1 MPRKARVLV
10 PHCPHHIVQRGHNRQ
25 VVFLA
30 DEDYQFYLDN
40 LAEWKERLGIKLYA
54 WCLMTNHI
62 HLVLE
67 PGDDASTVSLLLKRL
82 AGRQAAFVNK
92 QERRS
97 GALWEGRFKA
107 SPVQRDAYL
116 LACCRYVEMNPVRTG
131 MVAGPR
137 QYRWSSYRERMGLT
151 GRGLLDRD
159 ASYLALAD
167 GEVQRR
173 ERYQVS
179 MRQGASDHEIA
190 LLRSAWTRNQLTGN
204 RRFIDEIERRIGQRI
219 EFRGRG
225 KPKSGV

>member
-10 PHCPHHIVQRGHNRQ
+10 PHCPHHIVQRDHNRQ

-40 LAEWKERLGIKLYA
+40 LAEWKVRLGIKLYA

-67 PGDDASTVSLLLKRL
+67 PGEDAGTVSLLMKRL

-116 LACCRYVEMNPVRTG
+116 LACCRYVEMNPVRAS

-137 QYRWSSYRERMGLT
+137 QYRWSSYRERMGLAD
-151 GRGLLDRD
+151 RGLLDRD
-159 ASYLALAD
+159 ASYLGLAND
-167 GEVQRR
+167 EAQRR
-173 ERYQVS
+173 ERYQTYV
-179 MRQGASDHEIA
+179 RQGASDQEIE
-190 LLRSAWTRNQLTGN
+190 LLRSACARNQLTGN
-204 RRFIDEIERRIGQRI
+204 QRFVDEIERRIGQRI
-219 EFRGRG
+219 ECRGRG
-225 KPKSGV
+225 KPKVA

>member
-1 MPRKARVLV
+1 M
-10 PHCPHHIVQRGHNRQ
+10 
-25 VVFLA
+25 
-30 DEDYQFYLDN
+30 
-40 LAEWKERLGIKLYA
+40 
-54 WCLMTNHI
+54 
-62 HLVLE
+62 
-67 PGDDASTVSLLLKRL
+67 
-82 AGRQAAFVNK
+82 NK

-116 LACCRYVEMNPVRTG
+116 LACCRYVETNPVRAS

-137 QYRWSSYRERMGLT
+137 QYRWSSYRECMGLT
-151 GRGLLDRD
+151 GRGLLDRH

-173 ERYQVS
+173 ERYQVY
-179 MRQGASDHEIA
+179 MRQRASDHEIA

-204 RRFIDEIERRIGQRI
+204 RRFIDEVERRIGQRI